1 MKTIQ
6 MTVRG
11 LLLSGLMALCGMGV
25 RAQAPANDAFAIGVT
40 LPASGPVRVT
50 GTTVGATMETEED
63 ALVMDYG
70 DLEYSRIDSTVWY
83 RWTPQVT
90 GWCRCHTGGSESDTV
105 LRISTGANLGS
116 QVRIGW
122 NDDAYFEEALA
133 VGDGAS
139 GLVFWAERNV
149 TYHMAVGVRPFF
161 EPGPFVLH
169 LDNGPSAVPAAIPTA
184 LGISPSTVDVT
195 AAARAVSVTLT
206 VSTGGVAAKGS
217 AEIYFL
223 SATDGNYFTP
233 EVTGDLEW
241 DTSLP
246 AGGTGN
252 ASLLIPRYLEPE
264 AWQAQVVLRGPFG
277 ELWFGSADSGES
289 FVLPAG
295 AARSLD
301 VVNAGVVDREAPE
314 ISEEAVSRT
323 AVDVRSRSEAVEI
336 SARVVDALA
345 GVSGVDVIVSPM
357 ATGSTMD
364 KVSGTIFD
372 GKWSGT
378 LTIPRHW
385 PSGVYV
391 LGILVY
397 DRLGRGDYV
406 EVSRLT
412 VTGGGGYYEWA
423 VGLGKDADEPF
434 AFDPRVAEPAGDA
447 VGSGVP
453 NLLCYAFD
461 LDPFAVGDGPGFLP
475 ETTLVGTGSGRR
487 LSIRF
492 LRRKDSA
499 PELRYLP
506 EFSSG
511 AGGGW
516 VAASGNP
523 VVTDLGD
530 GWESVRIDDTVTV
543 GSSARRMGRVRVVY
557 TD

>member
-1 MKTIQ
+1 
-6 MTVRG
+6 
-11 LLLSGLMALCGMGV
+11 
-25 RAQAPANDAFAIGVT
+25 
-40 LPASGPVRVT
+40 
-50 GTTVGATMETEED
+50 
-63 ALVMDYG
+63 
-70 DLEYSRIDSTVWY
+70 
-83 RWTPQVT
+83 
-90 GWCRCHTGGSESDTV
+90 
-105 LRISTGANLGS
+105 
-116 QVRIGW
+116 
-122 NDDAYFEEALA
+122 
-133 VGDGAS
+133 
-139 GLVFWAERNV
+139 
-149 TYHMAVGVRPFF
+149 
-161 EPGPFVLH
+161 
-169 LDNGPSAVPAAIPTA
+169 
-184 LGISPSTVDVT
+184 
-195 AAARAVSVTLT
+195 
-206 VSTGGVAAKGS
+206 
-217 AEIYFL
+217 
-223 SATDGNYFTP
+223 
-233 EVTGDLEW
+233 
-241 DTSLP
+241 
-246 AGGTGN
+246 
-252 ASLLIPRYLEPE
+252 
-264 AWQAQVVLRGPFG
+264 
-277 ELWFGSADSGES
+277 
-289 FVLPAG
+289 
-295 AARSLD
+295 
-301 VVNAGVVDREAPE
+301 
-314 ISEEAVSRT
+314 
-323 AVDVRSRSEAVEI
+323 
-336 SARVVDALA
+336 
-345 GVSGVDVIVSPM
+345 
-357 ATGSTMD
+357 MD

-511 AGGGW
+511 AGGSW